1 MKPLDPEALRRLLG
15 FYLDCLEAEDRH
27 GLRIRRAALH
37 HSAVS
42 PWESEPLFHPEA
54 AEVPLSSLK
63 DEERRLLRGVRGLGV
78 PQRFLYGYPM
88 FLDGRGYLLPLF
100 VSVVEVEELPN
111 GRLVMRPSEAG
122 RVLLNHHIFADR
134 GMSREETLLL
144 RETLE
149 GGGRVVHGPSPCG
162 FRGARRAVPRF
173 PRLAPRCLAR
183 AGASR
188 APLDQPS
195 CPFHLRARHLHPAAQ
210 GRTPSAGG
218 VPLGAQ
224 GGGGDGVGCAG
235 GDGGA
240 HRRGG
245 GRSASPGASAQP
257 RAGGGGAGRALR
269 RLGTGKSQV
278 VVDIL
283 ASCALAGR
291 PVLFASKNNRAVD
304 VVRER
309 LTDILGT
316 DHDWVLRLGSTSNMR
331 EMRDRLKGCLDGLRN
346 SPPPPPVTEVEVRE
360 VEGPSGGS
368 RSGSGVCGRRW
379 KR

>member
-149 GGGRVVHGPSPCG
+149 GGGGSFTDRLRAVFEALDER
-162 FRGARRAVPRF
+162 FRGF
-173 PRLAPRCLAR
+173 PV
-183 AGASR
+183 S
-188 APLDQPS
+188 PLDAWPG
-195 CPFHLRARHLHPAAQ
+195 PELQ
-210 GRTPSAGG
+210 G
-218 VPLGAQ
+218 PLW
-224 GGGGDGVGCAG
+224 
-235 GDGGA
+235 
-240 HRRGG
+240 
-245 GRSASPGASAQP
+245 
-257 RAGGGGAGRALR
+257 
-269 RLGTGKSQV
+269 
-278 VVDIL
+278 IN
-283 ASCALAGR
+283 R
-291 PVLFASKNNRAVD
+291 PVLFISERDTYTRQLKDELRLLEESLSERKAVEGTVLGVLAGMAAHTVEGEAVPLLQVLPLNRAQEEAARAALSAD
-304 VVRER
+304 WARASRRLWWTSLPVVPWPGGRCFSR
-309 LTDILGT
+309 ARTT
-316 DHDWVLRLGSTSNMR
+316 
-331 EMRDRLKGCLDGLRN
+331 
-346 SPPPPPVTEVEVRE
+346 VR
-360 VEGPSGGS
+360 SMW
-368 RSGSGVCGRRW
+368 SGSASRTSSARTTTGCSASAAHPT
-379 KR
+379 